1 MSEVAMLLR
10 MLLRELRCMS
20 WAAMLLR
27 ECYLENK
34 DVVFKTRCM
43 SPVQLCSRLKGHKQA

>member
-34 DVVFKTRCM
+34 DVVFKTCCM